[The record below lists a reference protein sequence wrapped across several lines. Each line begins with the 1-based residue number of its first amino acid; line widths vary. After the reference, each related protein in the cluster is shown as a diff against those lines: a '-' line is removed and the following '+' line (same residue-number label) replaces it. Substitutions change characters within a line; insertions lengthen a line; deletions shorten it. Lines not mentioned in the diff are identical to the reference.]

1 MQSNRRFTSA
11 PFSDYNLLS
20 VRLPSVGFLP
30 MNDAAVRTFRN
41 ARREAIFV
49 LCIWFLALVWTVGY
63 CYLFGYRHAPDSW
76 LVRNGVVEASASG
89 RMPTHLGLPSW
100 VFWGI
105 VVPAGCCSVITL
117 LLGLFGMKDDAMGE
131 EQEGPT
137 S

>member
-1 MQSNRRFTSA
+1 MTPLCV
-11 PFSDYNLLS
+11 PF
-20 VRLPSVGFLP
+20 VTPVAKPSSFCASGS
-30 MNDAAVRTFRN
+30 R
-41 ARREAIFV
+41 
-49 LCIWFLALVWTVGY
+49 LVWTVGY